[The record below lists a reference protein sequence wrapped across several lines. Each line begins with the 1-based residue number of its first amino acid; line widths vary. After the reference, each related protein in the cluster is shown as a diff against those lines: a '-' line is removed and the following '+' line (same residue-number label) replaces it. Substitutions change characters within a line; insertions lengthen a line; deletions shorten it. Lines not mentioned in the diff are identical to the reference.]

1 MPYFQRPS
9 VDHAVTPVQRPSV
22 PAPRRTSIAPH
33 PRPVV
38 VAPPPGIL
46 SIVERASAILAG
58 EPSSKEGISPS
69 PSPSLPDG
77 WFALAQQ
84 GVFNQDDPRERA
96 LKLVESIVGMV
107 AQGGWGQELASK
119 LSKSSSGPL
128 SLPPVSAGDGHHSGD
143 VAQLAA
149 EPPQAPGGTAT
160 ALLTLANDDE
170 SPVTLAFRAT
180 DLLSNDGIV
189 IPAAQV
195 SFTPVEITLASRAR
209 GTVGIRIA
217 VPPGARAGAYAGL
230 VQAVGEDEV
239 RFVISME
246 VTG

>member
-1 MPYFQRPS
+1 M
-9 VDHAVTPVQRPSV
+9 
-22 PAPRRTSIAPH
+22 PAPRRNGIAPN

-38 VAPPPGIL
+38 RATPGIP
-46 SIVERASAILAG
+46 SIVERASAILEG
-58 EPSSKEGISPS
+58 EPSSKDGISPL
-69 PSPSLPDG
+69 PSLSPTEG
-77 WFALAQQ
+77 WFALYQQ
-84 GVFNQDDPRERA
+84 GGLNQEDPRERA
-96 LKLVESIVGMV
+96 LKLVESIVGLV

-119 LSKSSSGPL
+119 LSKSSSAPL
-128 SLPPVSAGDGHHSGD
+128 SLPSLSASNGNSGD

-149 EPPQAPGGTAT
+149 EPPQAPGGAAT
-160 ALLTLANDDE
+160 AVLTLANDDE

-180 DLLSNDGIV
+180 DLLSNDGIA

-195 SFTPVEITLASRAR
+195 SFTPLEITLAPRAR
-209 GTVGIRIA
+209 GTVRIRIA
-217 VPPGARAGAYAGL
+217 VPFGARAGLYAGL